1 MASGG
6 GSPALSG
13 AGTPLPA
20 SNSGT
25 DSPNPHNSL
34 FKINPANILSTT
46 SNENVAPTS
55 DGIPKTKICVFC
67 GASPGNSPAHMV
79 CTCQLN
85 PGMEISIA
93 LFSLLSSMSTRT
105 MNRRT
110 LDLSSNLSKL
120 QYNLHV
126 IPKHRHS
133 SCPFKTQLTHS
144 PTGSSPL
151 SSPCLPREQHLSR
164 LRRRNSRS
172 HGRSSTYA
180 CLFVRTIISPRHHS
194 SSSDQ
199 GSSISHTQHSTTS
212 HPSLV
217 RPAPTS
223 FLLRTNPSLRDV
235 PQRRELPY

>member
-13 AGTPLPA
+13 TGTPLPA

-25 DSPNPHNSL
+25 DSPNPHNNL
-34 FKINPANILSTT
+34 FKLNPANILSTT
-46 SNENVAPTS
+46 NNENVAPTS
-55 DGIPKTKICVFC
+55 DGVPKTKICVFC

-79 CTCQLN
+79 CTSQLK
-85 PGMEISIA
+85 PRMEISIA
-93 LFSLLSSMSTRT
+93 LFSLLSSMRART
-105 MNRRT
+105 ITRRT
-110 LDLSSNLSKL
+110 LDLSSNFSKS

-144 PTGSSPL
+144 PTGSSTL
-151 SSPCLPREQHLSR
+151 SSPCLSREQYLSR

-212 HPSLV
+212 HPSFPL
-217 RPAPTS
+217 PS
-223 FLLRTNPSLRDV
+223 NIILRRSISILRDI
-235 PQRRELPY
+235 PPKRELPY